1 MYLPDLNKDKLL
13 ERLKFSMTKKEVLQ
27 LAKSFSNSGVGFEE
41 IISLTLHKD
50 QPISFHSAWV
60 LENMFITSPEALD
73 YYLPTLIDNLPKA
86 KNHSV
91 QRHLTKLISLGVQRV
106 VKRKTSKVID
116 REFWQTNLEP
126 LEEICF
132 KWLVDEKSKP
142 AIKANCMDVLF
153 HLSLRQKW
161 IAQEL
166 PYIIENQME
175 MGTPALR
182 AKGKKVLM
190 QLKEKI

>member
-1 MYLPDLNKDKLL
+1 VYLPGINKEKLL
-13 ERLKFSMTKKEVLQ
+13 ERLNYSMTKKEVLQ
-27 LAKSFSNSGVGFEE
+27 LVKSFSDLGVEFEE
-41 IISLTLHKD
+41 IIALTLHGD
-50 QPISFHSAWV
+50 QSIRFHSAWV
-60 LENMFITSPEALD
+60 LENMFIKSPEALD
-73 YYLPTLIDNLPKA
+73 YYLPTLIENLPKT

-91 QRHLTKLISLGVQRV
+91 QRHLTKLISIGVKRI
-106 VKRKTSKVID
+106 VKRKTSKVFD

-142 AIKANCMDVLF
+142 AIKAHCMDVLF
-153 HLSLRQKW
+153 HLSIRQKW

-175 MGTPALR
+175 IGTPALR

-190 QLKEKI
+190 LLKEKI